1 MDNKGLTDSEVT
13 ESRHTHGSNVRS
25 STKERNWAILLEV
38 VKEPMILILV
48 VACFFYF
55 FMKEYQEGTIM
66 AIAILIVAGISTY
79 QQVRS
84 ENAVKALNKL
94 TQQLTTVLRNN
105 EQIVLPA
112 EELVTGDV
120 VFFTEGQ
127 QVSADAQIIEFNDLA
142 VDESILTGESFAVQ
156 KIVVGDQLFSGTTLT
171 SGMAKAKVIAVGDN
185 TRIGKLGRSMEEI
198 VKEKTP
204 LQKQI
209 SNFVKNMALAGIVA
223 FAFVLG
229 YNYLRSG
236 DFVQS
241 LMHGLTLAMAV
252 LPEEIPVALSTFM
265 ALGAYRMIKNNVLAK
280 HSQTVEA
287 LGTAT
292 VICVDK
298 TGTITENKM
307 AVSEIWDFK
316 TKVLNVKPATTQ
328 IDSEKHLIKIA
339 MLASEEIPFDP
350 MEKAIHECYNIIEA
364 KKEKY
369 TMIFEYPL
377 SGIHPRMTHVYTDSK
392 GQRII
397 SCKGAPEGIINSSGL
412 NESEIRSAQI
422 QLKEMATRGNRVLA
436 IGVGVYDNKS
446 LPENQEDFTFDF
458 LGLLAL
464 SDPPKE
470 NIPQIIKRFYQS
482 GIDVKMIT
490 GDFPETAISIA
501 TSIGLKNPQNC
512 ITGKQISE
520 MNDEDLKKAISGTSI
535 FARVMPE
542 LKLRIITTLKAMGE
556 IVAMTGDGVNDG
568 PALKAAHIGIAM
580 GKRGS
585 EVARKA
591 ASLVLIDDDLSGM
604 VKAVEFG
611 RTIYSNLKLAIQY
624 IISIHIPLIS
634 IVTIPLLLG
643 WKFPNIFSPVHV
655 IFLELIMG
663 PTCSI
668 AFENE
673 PMEKGLMSRPP
684 RKMTDSLFTWSE
696 LSRSVLQGAMLT
708 GGLMILFYLLVEDGY
723 SEILTR
729 TMIFTTLVF
738 ANILLTLAGRSISDP
753 IYKTITY
760 RNNLIPIVIGITI
773 LLLSLSLLWKPAMQ
787 IFEFESLSI
796 IQILICAGMAA
807 VSVLWIDL
815 YKLFSKKI
823 KS

>member
-1 MDNKGLTDSEVT
+1 MDNKGLTDSQVA
-13 ESRHTHGSNVRS
+13 ESRHTNGSNVRS
-25 STKERNWAILLEV
+25 SFKAGHWTILLEV
-38 VKEPMILILV
+38 LKEPMVLILL

-55 FMKEYQEGTIM
+55 FMKEYQEGIIM
-66 AIAILIVAGISTY
+66 AIAILIVSGISIY

-94 TQQLTTVLRNN
+94 TEQLTTVFRNN
-105 EQIVLPA
+105 KQIQLPA
-112 EELVTGDV
+112 DELVTGDV
-120 VFFTEGQ
+120 VIFTEGQ
-127 QVSADAQIIEFNDLA
+127 QVSADAEIIEFNDLS
-142 VDESILTGESFAVQ
+142 VDESTLTGESFAV
-156 KIVVGDQLFSGTTLT
+156 KKSAIGDQLFSGTTIT
-171 SGMAKAKVIAVGDN
+171 SGMAKSKIFAVGNN
-185 TRIGKLGRSMEEI
+185 TRIGKLGKSMEEI
-198 VKEKTP
+198 VKETTP

-209 SNFVKNMALAGIVA
+209 SNFVKRMALAGIVA
-223 FAFVLG
+223 FAFVWG
-229 YNYLRSG
+229 YNYLQSG
-236 DFVQS
+236 NIIQS
-241 LMHGLTLAMAV
+241 LMQGLTLAMAV

-280 HSQTVEA
+280 QPQTVEA

-307 AVSEIWDFK
+307 SVSEIWDFK
-316 TKVLNVKPATTQ
+316 TKVLNVNPFENK
-328 IDSEKHLIKIA
+328 IDSEKQLIRIA

-350 MEKAIHECYNIIEA
+350 MEKAIHECFNKVVGE
-364 KKEKY
+364 KEKY
-369 TMIFEYPL
+369 TLIKEYPL

-392 GQRII
+392 GLRII
-397 SCKGAPEGIINSSGL
+397 SCKGAPEGIINLAGL
-412 NESEIRSAQI
+412 SESEISNVQL
-422 QLKEMATRGNRVLA
+422 QLKEMGARGNRVLA
-436 IGVGVYDNKS
+436 IGQGIYDSNS
-446 LPENQEDFTFDF
+446 LPENQEEFTFDF

-464 SDPPKE
+464 SDPPRK
-470 NIPQIIKRFYQS
+470 NIPEIIKSFYQS

-490 GDFPETAISIA
+490 GDFPETAMSIA
-501 TSIGLKNPQNC
+501 NGIGLKNPQNC
-512 ITGKQISE
+512 ITGKQIGE
-520 MNDEDLKKAISGTSI
+520 MNDEELKKAITNTSV

-542 LKLRIITTLKAMGE
+542 VKLRIITTLKSMGE

-568 PALKAAHIGIAM
+568 PALKAAHIGIAI

-611 RTIYSNLKLAIQY
+611 RTIYSNLKRAIQY

-668 AFENE
+668 AYENE
-673 PMEKGLMSRPP
+673 PMEKGLMNRPP
-684 RKMTDSLFTWSE
+684 RKMTDSLFTWRE
-696 LSRSVLQGAMLT
+696 LSRSLLQGAMLT
-708 GGLMILFYLLVEDGY
+708 VGLMILFYLVVQDGY
-723 SEILTR
+723 NEVMTR

-738 ANILLTLAGRSISDP
+738 ANILLTLAGRSLSDP

-760 RNNLIPIVIGITI
+760 RNNLIPIVIGIT
-773 LLLSLSLLWKPAMQ
+773 LLLLALSLYWSPAMR
-787 IFEFESLSI
+787 IFEFENLSI

-815 YKLFSKKI
+815 FKLFSKTTLK
-823 KS
+823 